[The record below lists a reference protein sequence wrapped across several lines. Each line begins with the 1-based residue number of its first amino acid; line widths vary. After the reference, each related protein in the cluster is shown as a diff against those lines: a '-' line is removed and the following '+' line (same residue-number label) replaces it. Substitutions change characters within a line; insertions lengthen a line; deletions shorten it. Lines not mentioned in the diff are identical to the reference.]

1 MHKKIILST
10 IVKYRIVKY
19 RIVKSNEALAAE
31 FEIK

>member
-19 RIVKSNEALAAE
+19 RIVKSNEALSAE